1 MASGAD
7 KSMRVAIVGASSL
20 RGKEVKLVLEERNFP
35 ASEIILLDEPAL
47 AGTLTEAGGEP
58 TFIRALDE
66 DSFEKSRFV
75 FFAGSANDAER
86 NWQAA
91 QRSGARVI
99 DLTGGVSGK
108 ANTTTWIP
116 SLETV
121 LPQRTIAGNGSGKL
135 TPYSSPSPGVIIT
148 CALAAGLS
156 QFSPLRVVAMLFP
169 PVSERDQAGV
179 DELENQTTN
188 LLSFRPIEQSAF
200 DAQVAFNLLAGYG
213 EECKPALKD
222 LRAAIARDAAS
233 YLAGR
238 GPVPAIQMVQAPVF
252 YGYAFA
258 AYAEFGSQQTPGQ
271 LESAFGNLGMKVA
284 AQDES
289 APSNVS
295 VAGQGEIQIARV
307 EPDPSVAN
315 GVWIWGAVDN
325 LRLAA
330 MNAVQIAEG
339 LLEQP
344 AS

>member
-135 TPYSSPSPGVIIT
+135 TPYSSPSPKGSRDSIIFRSVE
-148 CALAAGLS
+148 AGLFVIS
-156 QFSPLRVVAMLFP
+156 
-169 PVSERDQAGV
+169 
-179 DELENQTTN
+179 
-188 LLSFRPIEQSAF
+188 
-200 DAQVAFNLLAGYG
+200 
-213 EECKPALKD
+213 
-222 LRAAIARDAAS
+222 
-233 YLAGR
+233 
-238 GPVPAIQMVQAPVF
+238 
-252 YGYAFA
+252 
-258 AYAEFGSQQTPGQ
+258 
-271 LESAFGNLGMKVA
+271 
-284 AQDES
+284 
-289 APSNVS
+289 S
-295 VAGQGEIQIARV
+295 VAGPVVTSPPTGSQLEV
-307 EPDPSVAN
+307 LSTT
-315 GVWIWGAVDN
+315 
-325 LRLAA
+325 
-330 MNAVQIAEG
+330 G
-339 LLEQP
+339 L
-344 AS
+344 S